1 MDDMMDL
8 SDLRQ
13 EIMDRVENVL
23 EKANTYQEK
32 FECYEHLW
40 VDNRA
45 KVLGQFLLYGRVLTA
60 EEMEDCTED
69 LLPES
74 SPSIQNF
81 KEQAKQMLFKKKKI
95 ITQQCNNAYF
105 CSTD

>member
-23 EKANTYQEK
+23 EKAKTYQEK
-32 FECYEHLW
+32 FDCYEHLW
-40 VDNRA
+40 LDNRA

-60 EEMEDCTED
+60 EEMEACASD

-74 SPSIQNF
+74 PPSIQNF
-81 KEQAKQMLFKKKKI
+81 KEQA
-95 ITQQCNNAYF
+95 
-105 CSTD
+105 

>member
-23 EKANTYQEK
+23 EKAKGYQER

-40 VDNRA
+40 LENRV
-45 KVLGQFLLYGRVLTA
+45 KVLGQFLSYGRVLTA
-60 EEMEDCTED
+60 EEMEDCAD

-74 SPSIQNF
+74 PPSIQNF
-81 KEQAKQMLFKKKKI
+81 KEQV
-95 ITQQCNNAYF
+95 
-105 CSTD
+105 

>member
-23 EKANTYQEK
+23 EKARTYQDR
-32 FECYEHLW
+32 FDCYEHLW
-40 VDNRA
+40 LDNRA
-45 KVLGQFLLYGRVLTA
+45 KVLGHFLLYGRVLTA
-60 EEMEDCTED
+60 EEMEACAD

-74 SPSIQNF
+74 PPSIHNF
-81 KEQAKQMLFKKKKI
+81 KEQA
-95 ITQQCNNAYF
+95 QQF
-105 CSTD
+105 